1 VFEYRITKYDPDLR
15 RRDGGYLLEEWTSVS
30 DIGRELG
37 GKIVTR
43 AEYDLVESAYV
54 AAALAFLEQAGV
66 ETLVVNGL
74 ENHEELALPFE
85 EGSVLSLEKAGAVLR
100 QVLRE
105 ECWCRLVGPEAFIHV
120 GYDYYMYV
128 GVPREVPEAEQLAQ
142 RLGLFVE
149 PFDSPHHPKEEDEDE
164 G

>member
-1 VFEYRITKYDPDLR
+1 MFEYRITKYDPNFR
-15 RRDGGYLLEEWTSVS
+15 NSRGWYLLEEWTSVC
-30 DIGRELG
+30 DIGQEFGGRVLTRE
-37 GKIVTR
+37 
-43 AEYDLVESAYV
+43 EYDRVESAYV
-54 AAALAFLEQAGV
+54 AAALVFLEQAGV
-66 ETLVVNGL
+66 ETLVLNGL
-74 ENHEELALPFE
+74 ENPQELALPFE

-105 ECWCRLVGPEAFIHV
+105 EYWCLLEGPEAFIHC

-142 RLGLFVE
+142 SLGLFVE
-149 PFDSPHHPKEEDEDE
+149 PFDSPHHPEEDEDE